1 MVVGSDDPNPLVAGK
16 GLELLREH
24 GIQVETG
31 VCKQACDAL
40 NQVFFHFITTRRPY
54 VVLKYAMT
62 MDGKI
67 ATRTGA
73 SKWVTGETA
82 RKRVH
87 EDRHRYRAILAGVGA
102 GLYPSVQEACDVMI
116 QTNQPQNPI
125 AENVPQYESFYQVY
139 KSLYPALKENFKLLA
154 KAE

>member
-1 MVVGSDDPNPLVAGK
+1 MVVGSNDPNPLVAGK
-16 GLELLREH
+16 GLNILRAH
-24 GIQVETG
+24 GVQVETG

-73 SKWVTGETA
+73 SKWITGETA

-87 EDRHRYRAILAGVGA
+87 EDRHRYPGPFWPGVGTVLA
-102 GLYPSVQEACDVMI
+102 DD
-116 QTNQPQNPI
+116 
-125 AENVPQYESFYQVY
+125 
-139 KSLYPALKENFKLLA
+139 PAAYLSHGGRTEPHPGHL
-154 KAE
+154 

>member
-1 MVVGSDDPNPLVAGK
+1 MHTKWDMLRAVMEGVTYSLRDCMEILRGMGLDIGEMYACGGGGSSPLWRQMLADAYNCPVTTVKSKEGPA
-16 GLELLREH
+16 L
-24 GIQVETG
+24 G
-31 VCKQACDAL
+31 V
-40 NQVFFHFITTRRPY
+40 
-54 VVLKYAMT
+54 
-62 MDGKI
+62 
-67 ATRTGA
+67 
-73 SKWVTGETA
+73 
-82 RKRVH
+82 
-87 EDRHRYRAILAGVGA
+87 AILAGVGA